1 MKKTYVSLLLGVAL
15 LCTTVLTGCGNSK
28 TAPTSNTGE
37 NNSGTEKTGN
47 YPEKAIQLVVPWAPG
62 GGSDLSGRILTKYVT
77 ENLGQ
82 QLVVSNVEGA
92 SGKTGQLDVMQS
104 QPDGYKLLWE
114 HQCLHMALATGRS
127 DFGWDAYIPIICPIE
142 AASIMVAGKDMPFDD
157 AKGLVSYAKENPGK
171 INFGVADLTTSHF
184 AFLSFVGNSDA
195 EVTDYNLVSM
205 GGDTSRITAIL
216 QKTMDVTTVT
226 LSSALPYIESGDL
239 KVIGIMSEERLDTF
253 ADYPT
258 LKEQG
263 INAIN
268 KFNYVVYVP
277 KGTSED
283 IISYLTEVFRKTA
296 ENPDFQKEVA
306 ENNFIPVNITG
317 DALTDM
323 LKSDA
328 ETIQN
333 LAKEYNLVN

>member
-1 MKKTYVSLLLGVAL
+1 MKKSYVSLLLGVTL
-15 LCTTVLTGCGNSK
+15 LCSAALVGCGGSGASPAPAAGGK
-28 TAPTSNTGE
+28 TAGTAK
-37 NNSGTEKTGN
+37 SGS
-47 YPEKAIQLVVPWAPG
+47 YPEKAVQLVVPWAPG
-62 GGSDLSGRILTKYVT
+62 GGSDLSGRILSKYVT
-77 ENLGQ
+77 DSLGQ

-92 SGKTGQLDVMQS
+92 SGKTGQLDVMQA

-114 HQCLHMALATGRS
+114 HQCLHMALSTGRS
-127 DFGWDAYIPIICPIE
+127 DFGWDAYEPIICPVE
-142 AASIMVAGKDMPFDD
+142 AVSIMVAGKDMPFDD
-157 AKGLVSYAKENPGK
+157 AQGLISYGKENPGK

-184 AFLSFVGNSDA
+184 AFLSFIGNSDA
-195 EVTDYNLVSM
+195 ETADYNLVSM

-277 KGTSED
+277 KGTSKE
-283 IISYLTEVFRKTA
+283 IIDYLTEVFKKTA
-296 ENPDFQKEVA
+296 ENPDFQKEVT
-306 ENNFIPVNITG
+306 ENNFVPVNITG

-328 ETIQN
+328 KMIQD
-333 LAKEYNLVN
+333 LATEYSLVN

>member
-1 MKKTYVSLLLGVAL
+1 MKKSYVSLLLGVTL
-15 LCTTVLTGCGNSK
+15 LCSAVLAGCGSSGA
-28 TAPTSNTGE
+28 APKSNAGG
-37 NNSGTEKTGN
+37 NNSGAAKAGK
-47 YPEKAIQLVVPWAPG
+47 YPEKAVQLVVPWAPG
-62 GGSDLSGRILTKYVT
+62 GGSDLSGRILSKYVT
-77 ENLGQ
+77 ESLGQ

-92 SGKTGQLDVMQS
+92 SGKTGQLDVMQA

-127 DFGWDAYIPIICPIE
+127 DFGWDAYVPIICPIE
-142 AASIMVAGKDMPFDD
+142 AVSIMVAGKDMPFND
-157 AKGLVSYAKENPGK
+157 AQGLISYAKENPGK

-184 AFLSFVGNSDA
+184 AFLSFIGNSDS
-195 EVTDYNLVSM
+195 ETTDYNLVSM

-239 KVIGIMSEERLDTF
+239 KVIGIMSEERLDTY

-263 INAIN
+263 IDAIN

-277 KGTSED
+277 KGTPED
-283 IISYLTEVFRKTA
+283 IVNYLTEVFRKTA
-296 ENPDFQKEVA
+296 ENPDFQKEVL
-306 ENNFIPVNITG
+306 ENNFVPVNITG

-323 LKSDA
+323 LKADSED
-328 ETIQN
+328 IQN
-333 LAKEYNLVN
+333 LATDYSLVN

>member
-1 MKKTYVSLLLGVAL
+1 MKKSYVSLLLGATL
-15 LCTTVLTGCGNSK
+15 LCSAVLAGCGSSGA
-28 TAPTSNTGE
+28 APKSNAGG
-37 NNSGTEKTGN
+37 NNSGAAKAGK
-47 YPEKAIQLVVPWAPG
+47 YPEKAVQLVVPWAPG
-62 GGSDLSGRILTKYVT
+62 GGSDLSGRILSKYVT
-77 ENLGQ
+77 ESLGQ

-92 SGKTGQLDVMQS
+92 SGKTGQLDVMQA

-127 DFGWDAYIPIICPIE
+127 DFGWDDYVPIICPIE
-142 AASIMVAGKDMPFDD
+142 AVSIMVTGKDMPFDD
-157 AKGLVSYAKENPGK
+157 AQGLISYAKENPGK

-184 AFLSFVGNSDA
+184 AFLSFIGNSDA
-195 EVTDYNLVSM
+195 ETTDYNLVSM

-239 KVIGIMSEERLDTF
+239 KVIGIMSEERLDTY

-263 INAIN
+263 IDAIN

-277 KGTSED
+277 KGTPED
-283 IISYLTEVFRKTA
+283 IVNYLTEVFRKTA
-296 ENPDFQKEVA
+296 ENPDFQKEVL
-306 ENNFIPVNITG
+306 ENNFVPVNITG

-323 LKSDA
+323 LKADS
-328 ETIQN
+328 EIIQN
-333 LAKEYNLVN
+333 LATEYSLVK